1 MDTFQLSKPKGN
13 DSTNTSEKNSADMTR
28 FESEST
34 TRVPSLV
41 DPLERPQGP
50 QRSDTQNEAMASLAA
65 AEDPDHK
72 PKKFSDMWPKDW
84 RAYLCLF
91 GGFCQMFI
99 SWGYVNAFGTYAS
112 YYDRFLLPD
121 ADNLLMNLIGGT
133 MCFVILLLSFVI
145 GRLVDAGHIRMVLC
159 VGTVFLAAGTF
170 SLGAVNG
177 EAKENEGNYGGIWAT
192 QGFLTGLGMACHF
205 VSSSQVVSTWFI
217 DTKSFA
223 VGFVA
228 CGASVGG
235 AVISTMARYL
245 NQSMGFNNASNCVAA
260 LVTGMSVL
268 TIFIC
273 RPNPEHPHNKS
284 TKWRFST
291 FWDNSAFHNACF
303 NWLSAAVFF
312 IFLGFYPVFFNL
324 EDWAANMGVAFSTT
338 ERPLDIS
345 PNAIETFALLSFMN
359 GSSFI
364 GRLVSAGL
372 SDHLGE
378 KYGALH
384 VHAVVT
390 FVCSILLLAF
400 WTTAKTVATAIGFVV
415 VFGVFS
421 GAVIGLPAASMA
433 FVIGK
438 RDTQAQAKLGQRVGM
453 MYTMAAI
460 PALIGPIIVG
470 HLITRYNS
478 FLTAQLWT
486 GGSLM
491 ASAVCMCVC
500 AYYERRQRKRR
511 QSAIS
516 VNPKLPFDSS
526 FRSIV
531 GLRRKEG

>member
-50 QRSDTQNEAMASLAA
+50 QRTDTQNEAMASLAA

-84 RAYLCLF
+84 RAYVCLF

-303 NWLSAAVFF
+303 NWLSAAIFF

-338 ERPLDIS
+338 QRPLDIS
-345 PNAIETFALLSFMN
+345 PNALETFALLSFMN

-384 VHAVVT
+384 VHAFVT

-400 WTTAKTVATAIGFVV
+400 WTTAKTVASAIGFVV
-415 VFGVFS
+415 VFGIFS

-453 MYTMAAI
+453 MYTMAAV
-460 PALIGPIIVG
+460 PALTGPIIVG
-470 HLITRYNS
+470 HLITKFNS

-491 ASAVCMCVC
+491 ASALCMCVC

-526 FRSIV
+526 FKSIV